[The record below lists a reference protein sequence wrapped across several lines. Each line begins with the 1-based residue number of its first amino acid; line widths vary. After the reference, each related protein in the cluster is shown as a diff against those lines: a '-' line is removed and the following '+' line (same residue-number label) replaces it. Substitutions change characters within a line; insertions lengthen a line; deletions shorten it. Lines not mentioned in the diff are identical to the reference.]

1 MDIKEFEQIK
11 DKVKSLELESAT
23 AKGKQE
29 SIIEQW
35 KEQYGFT
42 TVEDAIKKRDEL
54 KKEAEDKQ
62 AKRDTYFEKLKNMVN
77 WETV

>member
-35 KEQYGFT
+35 KEQY
-42 TVEDAIKKRDEL
+42 
-54 KKEAEDKQ
+54 
-62 AKRDTYFEKLKNMVN
+62 YFPRWDLR
-77 WETV
+77 W